1 MGHFWPFSDHFSD
14 FFKFWE
20 NGHFLYA
27 LDFLGG
33 PGTINRQKIEICL
46 RYFAGSLE
54 PSKTIYLLKIS
65 SFQAFLVIL
74 WDFYKFWKISDFWGF
89 CPRREHFESS
99 KTHIL
104 AKNQNFQKR
113 LNRALD
119 NHIGYLY
126 MQSEL
131 YWSIAPGVYRLLV
144 NTQISS
150 FWAIFGNFGSVHGIF
165 SDSRTKNR
173 WKIKIFKIC
182 SIGFLIIIITNH
194 KPKIRSIGSFLV
206 SFIDF
211 EWTHYCSKW
220 ANFRLFLYIKCL
232 QVHKLKVV

>member
-1 MGHFWPFSDHFSD
+1 M
-14 FFKFWE
+14 
-20 NGHFLYA
+20 
-27 LDFLGG
+27 
-33 PGTINRQKIEICL
+33 
-46 RYFAGSLE
+46 
-54 PSKTIYLLKIS
+54 
-65 SFQAFLVIL
+65 IL
-74 WDFYKFWKISDFWGF
+74 WDFYKFWKISDFWWF

-144 NTQISS
+144 STQIFS
-150 FWAIFGNFGSVHGIF
+150 FWAIFGHFGSVHEIF

-173 WKIKIFKIC
+173 WKIKIFQIR

-206 SFIDF
+206 SSIDF
-211 EWTHYCSKW
+211 EWAHYCSKW

-232 QVHKLKVV
+232 QVHELKLV

>member
-1 MGHFWPFSDHFSD
+1 MKHFW
-14 FFKFWE
+14 W
-20 NGHFLYA
+20 
-27 LDFLGG
+27 
-33 PGTINRQKIEICL
+33 
-46 RYFAGSLE
+46 
-54 PSKTIYLLKIS
+54 
-65 SFQAFLVIL
+65 
-74 WDFYKFWKISDFWGF
+74 FYKFWKISDFWWF
-89 CPRREHFESS
+89 CPGREHFESS
-99 KTHIL
+99 TIHIL

-126 MQSEL
+126 IQSEL

-206 SFIDF
+206 SSIDF
-211 EWTHYCSKW
+211 EWAHYCSKW

-232 QVHKLKVV
+232 QVHELKLV